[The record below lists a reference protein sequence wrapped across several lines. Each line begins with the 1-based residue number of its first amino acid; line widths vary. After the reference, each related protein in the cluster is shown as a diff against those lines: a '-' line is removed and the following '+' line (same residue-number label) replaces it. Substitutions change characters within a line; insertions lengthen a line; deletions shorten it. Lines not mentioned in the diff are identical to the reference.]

1 MKRIGQNLQM
11 LEKKGPNLLF
21 ITGLR
26 QGEEVQIEGNVTVI
40 GRDASVGIQ
49 LDSPFISRQHAE
61 IRREGGY
68 WYIIDLF
75 SKNGV
80 FRNMA
85 RIEPGE
91 LIPLHDRDEVQIGSV
106 SVFKFRDPESTIHE
120 SQIRMH
126 TAGLWL
132 DEPNRDVYV
141 LDKKLVPPL
150 TQQQFDLLSL
160 LFHRQREVVTYEKIA
175 DVLWPDAA
183 GGVESAAIDNAI
195 SRLRS
200 RLAEL
205 DREHE
210 YIETVR
216 GIGRRFV
223 QRED

>member
-1 MKRIGQNLQM
+1 M
-11 LEKKGPNLLF
+11 LEEKGPNLLF
-21 ITGLR
+21 ISGLQ
-26 QGEEVQIEGNVTVI
+26 QGESVQVESDIMII
-40 GRDASVGIQ
+40 GRDASADIQ

-80 FRNMA
+80 FRNMS

-91 LIPLHDRDEVQIGSV
+91 SVPLHDRDEVQIGSV
-106 SVFKFRDPESTIHE
+106 SVFKFQDPESTIHE
-120 SQIRMH
+120 SQIKMH
-126 TAGLWL
+126 TSGLWL
-132 DEPNRDVYV
+132 DEPNRDVYI
-141 LDKKLVPPL
+141 LEKKLKPPL

-160 LFHRQREVVTYEKIA
+160 LFHRQHEVVSYEKIVG
-175 DVLWPDAA
+175 VLWPEAV

-205 DREHE
+205 DGEHD

-223 QRED
+223 QREG

>member
-1 MKRIGQNLQM
+1 M
-11 LEKKGPNLLF
+11 LAEKGPNLLF
-21 ITGLR
+21 ISGLR
-26 QGEEVQIEGNVTVI
+26 QGEDLQIIGNSCII
-40 GRDASVGIQ
+40 GRDSTADVQ
-49 LDSPFISRQHAE
+49 LESPFVSRHHAE
-61 IRREGGY
+61 VRREGGY

-91 LIPLHDRDEVQIGSV
+91 PVPLQDRDEVQIGSV

-126 TAGLWL
+126 TPGLWL
-132 DEPNRDVYV
+132 DEPNRDVYI
-141 LDKKLVPPL
+141 LEERLNPPL

-160 LFHRQREVVTYEKIA
+160 LFHHQREVVTNEKIA
-175 DVLWPDAA
+175 GVLWPEAA

-195 SRLRS
+195 SRLRG
-200 RLAEL
+200 RLDEL
-205 DREHE
+205 DSEHE

-216 GIGRRFV
+216 GVGRRFV
-223 QRED
+223 QREG